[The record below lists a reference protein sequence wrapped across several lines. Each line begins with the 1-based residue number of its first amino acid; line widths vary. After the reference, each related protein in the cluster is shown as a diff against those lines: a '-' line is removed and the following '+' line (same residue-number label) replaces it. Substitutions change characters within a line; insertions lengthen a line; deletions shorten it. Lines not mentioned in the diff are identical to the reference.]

1 MGTRLIIDKFR
12 LRLQFFGLGPAGGS
26 AGELRIKVGN
36 MEPACCECN
45 HGGTIADTLFL
56 KRLSLTGK
64 LERSHPQPGSGRR
77 MNDSKVRHDSRTPLS
92 CISNDRSDGNR
103 SRPRPTAFRAATTR
117 GSASDPTA
125 AGSVEQPGSFSR
137 RDHPAAKKAT
147 GL

>member
-1 MGTRLIIDKFR
+1 MGTRPPIDKFPRR
-12 LRLQFFGLGPAGGS
+12 LSFSALGPAGGI

-36 MEPACCECN
+36 MEPACCERN
-45 HGGTIADTLFL
+45 LGGTIADTLFL

-64 LERSHPQPGSGRR
+64 LECSRPQPGSGRR
-77 MNDSKVRHDSRTPLS
+77 MNVSKVRHDSRTPLS

-103 SRPRPTAFRAATTR
+103 SRPCPTAFRATTTR
-117 GSASDPTA
+117 GATSDPTA
-125 AGSVEQPGSFSR
+125 TRSVEQPGGFSR